1 VNTFLE
7 ILALYKRDKFIKNIN
22 LKDVF
27 ILGKYNKPNIA
38 NISSPPYSKD
48 IKLIEAGDLFS
59 EILKNDT
66 SKVWAK
72 YNDLSSF
79 ANNTEKNINDG
90 VYVNPMTSFQKTING
105 FDPYSTKFNFTV
117 LNAVYVLTISFKAT
131 APNAN
136 QTHMDIDFFSGNN
149 EYEKLNKSVIFYKGN
164 DQVENFHEVFQFYV
178 DQSLISNGLEIKIKP
193 HGGSIKLGDATF
205 FIQRTQ

>member
-1 VNTFLE
+1 MNTFLE

-90 VYVNPMTSFQKTING
+90 VYVN
-105 FDPYSTKFNFTV
+105 
-117 LNAVYVLTISFKAT
+117 LLTISFKAST
-131 APNAN
+131 SNAN

-193 HGGSIKLGDATF
+193 HGRSIKLGDATF
-205 FIQRTQ
+205 IIQRTQ

>member
-1 VNTFLE
+1 MNTFLE
-7 ILALYKRDKFIKNIN
+7 ILALYKRNKFIKNIN

-164 DQVENFHEVFQFYV
+164 DQVENFYEVFQFYV

>member
-48 IKLIEAGDLFS
+48 IKLIEARDLFS

>member
-1 VNTFLE
+1 MNTFLE
-7 ILALYKRDKFIKNIN
+7 ILALYKRNKFIKNIN

-79 ANNTEKNINDG
+79 ANSTEKNINDG

-117 LNAVYVLTISFKAT
+117 LNAVYVLTIAFKAV

-136 QTHMDIDFFSGNN
+136 QTHIDIDFFSENN
-149 EYEKLNKSVIFYKGN
+149 SEELNKSISFYKNN
-164 DQVENFHEVFQFYV
+164 DEIQNFHEVFQFYV
-178 DQSLISNGLEIKIKP
+178 DDTLITNGLEVKIKP
-193 HGGSIKLGDATF
+193 HGGAIKLGDAAF

>member
-7 ILALYKRDKFIKNIN
+7 ILALYKRNKFIKNIN